1 MDFTVT
7 PWSESAAF
15 PLLSA
20 LTLIP
25 LAAMVAILYSR
36 SSTIDF
42 QKLNFQNPSKI
53 HKNRNKTR
61 LKYTHLQ
68 SL

>member
-1 MDFTVT
+1 MNPAQGMVKDVK
-7 PWSESAAF
+7 
-15 PLLSA
+15 LSGVIA
-20 LTLIP
+20 DNTKGRGN
-25 LAAMVAILYSR
+25 AR
-36 SSTIDF
+36 IDF